1 MELIVLGAG
10 PAYTDRVGALGAAY
24 LLTDG
29 DEALLV
35 DLGQGSFPP
44 LVRAWEPARLS
55 GIVISHLHPDHF
67 VDLVAL
73 RHYLRYELTP
83 RRRVRV
89 LGPAGLGHRI
99 DALHDEPGF
108 SAEALDI
115 DRLAVGTNHVG
126 AFRVE
131 AALVTHTSESYA
143 FRIEP
148 SGGHAPGL
156 IYSGDCGNADDLRK
170 LIRSGDTLLSEVSF
184 GAGPVPPGAAHLD
197 GPAVGIL
204 AAQARVS
211 RLLLTHLQM
220 GYDPD
225 RTIESVRAHFAGE
238 VAFVWPGDR
247 VHVA

>member
-24 LLTDG
+24 LLTDR

-44 LVRAWEPARLS
+44 LVRACEPTRLS
-55 GIVISHLHPDHF
+55 GVVISHLHPDHF
-67 VDLVAL
+67 IDLVAL

-89 LGPAGLGHRI
+89 LGPSGLGQRI

-115 DRLAVGTNHVG
+115 EPLEVGVNHVG
-126 AFRVE
+126 GFGVE
-131 AALVTHTSESYA
+131 ATLVAHTSESYA
-143 FRIEP
+143 FRVVGRSRP
-148 SGGHAPGL
+148 DRGL
-156 IYSGDCGNADDLRK
+156 VYSGDCGNPDDLRG
-170 LIRSGDTLLSEVSF
+170 LIRRGDTLLSEVSF
-184 GAGPVPPGAAHLD
+184 GPGPVPPGAAHLD
-197 GPAVGIL
+197 GPAVGLL
-204 AAQARVS
+204 AAEAGVG

-225 RTIESVRAHFAGE
+225 RTIESVRMHFAGE

-247 VHVA
+247 VGIA